1 MTSTSGASIYYTTD
15 GTNPTQAS
23 KQYTAPFALTATSL
37 VKAQAFKSG
46 MTPSSQVSAWFT
58 KDASFDFLLSN
69 SGNKLVTAGS
79 SVTNAISATLTS
91 GNAQAVTF
99 SASGLPVGA
108 TASFSP
114 ASCSATCSST
124 LTINTTSS
132 TPAGPSTIMVSATGG
147 GITKTTSFAL
157 TVNAP
162 TTGGITLAW
171 ADNSDNENGFAIQRK
186 TGTTGTFAQLATV
199 ATNVTS
205 YTDSAVIAG
214 NTYCY
219 RVNAFN
225 GTGPSAF
232 TNEVCKTVNNAP
244 TPTFDFSLANGGNKS
259 ATQGQSVT
267 NSITATL
274 SSGSSQ
280 AVAFSTSGLPGGA
293 TASFSSASCNPTC
306 SSTLTINTSG
316 STPAGTSTITVTGTG
331 GGVTKTT
338 SFTLTVN
345 SSTGTVPA
353 TTYTLNAT
361 PSTVQTGGTMTVS
374 WTAPSGSSSKDWIA
388 LYAGGAANTDYVSW
402 QYTNGTTSGSLTVP
416 APSNTGTY
424 EFRYLVNDTF
434 TSVKQSNAIT
444 VTTNTLAAVA
454 TPTITPNGG
463 SFTNSVSVTL
473 QTATPGASIYYTT
486 DGSSPTQSSTLYASA
501 INLSSNAVLN
511 AKAFKSGSNPSAVAS
526 ASFTVVAPAAQL
538 SLSWQ
543 DNSTNEDNFAIQRK
557 TGTSGTYAQI
567 AMVAANIASY
577 VDTNVSRGVT
587 YCYQVAATNSAGASS
602 YTNEACA
609 TVP

>member
-1 MTSTSGASIYYTTD
+1 
-15 GTNPTQAS
+15 
-23 KQYTAPFALTATSL
+23 
-37 VKAQAFKSG
+37 
-46 MTPSSQVSAWFT
+46 
-58 KDASFDFLLSN
+58 
-69 SGNKLVTAGS
+69 
-79 SVTNAISATLTS
+79 
-91 GNAQAVTF
+91 
-99 SASGLPVGA
+99 
-108 TASFSP
+108 
-114 ASCSATCSST
+114 
-124 LTINTTSS
+124 
-132 TPAGPSTIMVSATGG
+132 
-147 GITKTTSFAL
+147 
-157 TVNAP
+157 
-162 TTGGITLAW
+162 
-171 ADNSDNENGFAIQRK
+171 
-186 TGTTGTFAQLATV
+186 
-199 ATNVTS
+199 
-205 YTDSAVIAG
+205 
-214 NTYCY
+214 
-219 RVNAFN
+219 
-225 GTGPSAF
+225 
-232 TNEVCKTVNNAP
+232 
-244 TPTFDFSLANGGNKS
+244 
-259 ATQGQSVT
+259 
-267 NSITATL
+267 
-274 SSGSSQ
+274 
-280 AVAFSTSGLPGGA
+280 
-293 TASFSSASCNPTC
+293 
-306 SSTLTINTSG
+306 
-316 STPAGTSTITVTGTG
+316 
-331 GGVTKTT
+331 
-338 SFTLTVN
+338 
-345 SSTGTVPA
+345 
-353 TTYTLNAT
+353 
-361 PSTVQTGGTMTVS
+361 MTVS

-543 DNSTNEDNFAIQRK
+543 DNSANEDNFAIQRK

-587 YCYQVAATNSAGASS
+587 YCYQVAATNSAGASG

-609 TVP
+609 TAP